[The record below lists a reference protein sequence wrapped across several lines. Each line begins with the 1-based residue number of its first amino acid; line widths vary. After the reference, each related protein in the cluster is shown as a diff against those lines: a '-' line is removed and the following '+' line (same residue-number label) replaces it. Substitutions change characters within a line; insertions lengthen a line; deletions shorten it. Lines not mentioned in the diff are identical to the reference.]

1 VWPPLLRFSEC
12 PEFVTPSST
21 HALYAIGW
29 KFKPPVA
36 QPPAA
41 VYGRQV
47 VRDGAITIRA
57 AKGSRGALA
66 WAVQKLIYFAKPLPL
81 QLSGGARQNQKTT
94 SRGDRMRM
102 RLSDQ
107 LMLLR
112 GLVG

>member
-1 VWPPLLRFSEC
+1 MWPPLLRFSEC
-12 PEFVTPSST
+12 PEFVTSSST

-57 AKGSRGALA
+57 AKRVPRGPGLGRAKVDLFRKA
-66 WAVQKLIYFAKPLPL
+66 FAPAAERGGKAKPEDNDNQPWRPH
-81 QLSGGARQNQKTT
+81 ARPMPIT
-94 SRGDRMRM
+94 DAC
-102 RLSDQ
+102 
-107 LMLLR
+107 
-112 GLVG
+112 